1 MYQTLKKLRLKTLL
15 VSALL
20 LASNAFAAQRLVPQ
34 GDETL
39 TAQISRTEATLL
51 RVDGQQIRRVFGA
64 EGEFAIVPDA
74 ETGNAFIRPT
84 TEKQTI
90 SVYVADHGGNTYK
103 LLLAITPGPA
113 DPIVIKSL
121 PTRTASKD
129 KINGRDVPRTQA
141 IKRMIVALEAD
152 DSLGFDA
159 NAVNRVIPLWNE
171 ALFVLRKV
179 IDAGSIKGERYSLTN
194 TSKQPMV
201 IDEREFYRRGVIAV
215 AVTKPNLTPGQSTDV
230 DIVSESGDE

>member
-1 MYQTLKKLRLKTLL
+1 M

-20 LASNAFAAQRLVPQ
+20 LSNNAFAAQTLVPQ

-39 TAQISRTEATLL
+39 TAQISRNEPTLM

-74 ETGNAFIRPT
+74 ESGSAYIRPT
-84 TEKQTI
+84 TDKQAIT
-90 SVYVADHGGNTYK
+90 VYVADHGGNTYK
-103 LLLAITPGPA
+103 LLLAVTPAPS

-121 PTRTASKD
+121 PARAAAKD
-129 KINGRDVPRTQA
+129 KINGKDVPRTQA

-159 NAVNRVIPLWNE
+159 TAANRIVPLWNE
-171 ALFVLRKV
+171 AMFVLRKT
-179 IDAGSIKGERYSLTN
+179 IDAGSIKGERYKLTN
-194 TSKQPMV
+194 ISKQPMV

-230 DIVSESGDE
+230 DVVMESGDE